1 MPVMCGADSHV
12 LGVLRLVGFDV
23 DRVASSARGIENRPP
38 LRLPDHSGEPGP
50 SARLLSLMVSPMAT
64 IKGRSIASSGLPN
77 V

>member
-1 MPVMCGADSHV
+1 MCGADSHV
-12 LGVLRLVGFDV
+12 LGVLRLVGLMGFDV
-23 DRVASSARGIENRPP
+23 DRVASSARGIENRPA

-50 SARLLSLMVSPMAT
+50 SARLLSLMVSPMTT